1 MGNKKSGTALV
12 AASCRLIEQ
21 YQPNRL
27 FSDPI
32 IKEFF
37 NKPVRLLMQFRSI
50 RNWVIGKCDS
60 RTRGI
65 YGLFVCRTRYIDDAL
80 QAAVVKGIQQVVI
93 LGAGLDTRPY
103 RILGIEAIRVF
114 EVDLPSTQDSKKE
127 KLQRTFG
134 SIPKGVSF
142 IPIDFNIQK
151 LSEVLTSKGFN
162 FAKPA
167 FFIWEGVTQYIS
179 QDAVTNTLTS
189 ISETAPGS
197 EIVFTYILKSVIEK
211 ESDIEGANDFVN
223 YINKSKNRFKEHYE
237 TWRFGLEPSQLE
249 VLLRPFNLM
258 LVEDVGAS
266 YYQEKYLEPIGRSLD
281 VSEIERIAYARVI

>member
-12 AASCRLIEQ
+12 AASCRLIEK

-50 RNWVIGKCDS
+50 RNWVIGKCDN

-127 KLQRTFG
+127 KLQQTFG

-151 LSEVLTSKGFN
+151 LSEVLTSNGFN

-211 ESDIEGANDFVN
+211 ESDIEGADDFVN
-223 YINKSKNRFKEHYE
+223 YINKSKNRFKENYE
-237 TWRFGLEPSQLE
+237 TWGFGLEPSQLE
-249 VLLRPFNLM
+249 VSLRPFNLM